1 MTTTA
6 IIAAT
11 LGATLALLANT
22 LVELVKDWLIERRTR
37 REEHRRFQRETLLEL
52 QEAVG
57 AVYRLMGHEIAARA
71 GTVPA
76 EGIPSEVDAGD
87 VAVRVV
93 QLGAHIQT
101 DQLQEPIA
109 ELWNLYLEWRND
121 PDTKPLP
128 DEKRVGELLYEINRR
143 IGELLRQTT

>member
-11 LGATLALLANT
+11 LGAALALLVNT
-22 LVELVKDWLIERRTR
+22 LLEVFKDWLTERRTLR
-37 REEHRRFQRETLLEL
+37 RERRRFQRETILEL

-57 AVYRLMGHEIAARA
+57 AIYRLMGHEIAARA
-71 GTVPA
+71 RTAPA
-76 EGIPSEVDAGD
+76 EGIPSRVDAGD

-109 ELWNLYLEWRND
+109 ELWNLYLKWRND